1 MNWSRKTW
9 IWIFAILSVAIIAF
23 LFFVLKG
30 KAQGNNG
37 NGNNQ
42 GGTSTDCCGTISD
55 CYGLSNSEVE
65 DLQTELNERGCKD
78 YENKVLEVDGECGP
92 RTNSAIKKCK

>member
-1 MNWSRKTW
+1 MNWSKKTW
-9 IWIFAILSVAIIAF
+9 IWIFAILAVAILAF

-37 NGNNQ
+37 NGSKN
-42 GGTSTDCCGTISD
+42 GTKTDCCGTISD

-65 DLQTELNERGCKD
+65 DLQTELNSRGCTD
-78 YENKVLEVDGECGP
+78 FNGSVLTIDGECGP
-92 RTNSAIKKCK
+92 KTNSAIKKCK